1 MEKDE
6 MLGGVSGKRRRGKL
20 KNTMA
25 RETYTVL

>member
-1 MEKDE
+1 MEKDV
-6 MLGGVSGKRRRGKL
+6 MLGGVSGKRRLGTL